1 VYNVVL
7 GLVDIM
13 RGTNS
18 YYKLQV
24 LESDKSKKSVFLFFI
39 LLPLLASGT
48 AAHCMIGY
56 WHATVCLSVCDA
68 VLWL

>member
-1 VYNVVL
+1 MYNVVL

-24 LESDKSKKSVFLFFI
+24 LESDKSKKSVSLFFI
-39 LLPLLASGT
+39 LLPLIASYT
-48 AAHCMIGY
+48 AAHCIIGMLLSF
-56 WHATVCLSVCDA
+56 VFLSVFDA
-68 VLWL
+68 LL

>member
-24 LESDKSKKSVFLFFI
+24 LESDKSKKSVFFVYDSNTFI
-39 LLPLLASGT
+39 SRNHSFLRNAKF
-48 AAHCMIGY
+48 
-56 WHATVCLSVCDA
+56 
-68 VLWL
+68 